1 MALATAPGTMAP
13 LRHVQTPVLSIGCF
27 DAGAGP
33 AVVLLHGFP
42 YDIHAYADVAPM
54 LVAAG
59 CRVIVPYLRGAGAT
73 CFRAGLFAR
82 TAEQGALASDVVDLL
97 DALGVR
103 RALLAGFDWG
113 ARAACATAAL
123 WPSRCAGLVS
133 AGGYALH
140 DLRRAATPA
149 PPEQEAA
156 CWHQYYFLSE
166 RGRAGLTARRRELAQ
181 LLWRQWSP
189 QWRFSRAEFDR
200 TAAAFDNPDWV
211 EVVLHSYRYK
221 LGAAPGDPRYAH
233 LARRLLSQPRIEIP
247 AITVEGAAHG
257 VVRPTDGRQ
266 WSALFT
272 RHVAHRVVA
281 GAGHNVP
288 QEQPRAF
295 AEAVLALATAI
306 A

>member
-1 MALATAPGTMAP
+1 
-13 LRHVQTPVLSIGCF
+13 VLSIGCF
-27 DAGAGP
+27 DAGSGP

-42 YDIHAYADVAPM
+42 YDIHAYADVSRM

-73 CFRAGLFAR
+73 CFRDGTLAR
-82 TAEQGALASDVVDLL
+82 SAEQSALASDVVDLL
-97 DALGVR
+97 DGLGLH

-113 ARAACATAAL
+113 ARAACAAAAL
-123 WPSRCAGLVS
+123 WPARCAGLVS
-133 AGGYALH
+133 AGGYAIH
-140 DLRRAATPA
+140 DLQRAATPA
-149 PPEQEAA
+149 APEQEAA
-156 CWHQYYFLSE
+156 LWHQYYFMSE
-166 RGRAGLTARRRELAQ
+166 RGRAGLTARRRELAH

-189 QWRFSRAEFDR
+189 QWRFSPAEFDR
-200 TAAAFDNPDWV
+200 TATAFDNPDWV

-221 LGAAPGDPRYAH
+221 LGAVPGDPRYAH
-233 LARRLLSQPRIEIP
+233 LARQLLSMPRIDVP

-281 GAGHNVP
+281 DAGHNIP

-295 AEAVLALATAI
+295 AEAILALATAT